1 MKLLIALLM
10 VILITLFA
18 GCDEY
23 PHYLPNTTEELG
35 ATQPLLPPPPPETAA
50 TTETNPTHNESEYI
64 TDSHETDAECVEDN
78 TEYETDDSETESL
91 PTSAIDVSERPM
103 IALTFDDGPSR
114 FTDYILNLLEQ
125 HNARAT
131 FFVLGYRV
139 EARRDTVLRAV
150 NIGSEIAGHTW
161 SHHSLSKLSCQA
173 IAETIQATSAII
185 YEVTGVSPRFF
196 RPPYGWLNDNVANI
210 SGELGYSVVNWT
222 LDPMDWKYRDA
233 QTIYDTIMNQV
244 EEGAIIL
251 LHDIHP
257 TTVAAMEL
265 VIPSLIAEGY
275 QLVTVSEL
283 LYHLYGELEPGKLYG
298 TPGKMN

>member
-1 MKLLIALLM
+1 MKILIALLM
-10 VILITLFA
+10 VILVTLFT

-23 PHYLPNTTEELG
+23 PQYFPTTAEESRT
-35 ATQPLLPPPPPETAA
+35 TQPLLPPPEAEMP
-50 TTETNPTHNESEYI
+50 TETNLAHNDAEYI
-64 TDSHETDAECVEDN
+64 PDNHETEVECAEDDI
-78 TEYETDDSETESL
+78 EYEPGNSEPESWL
-91 PTSAIDVSERPM
+91 NPEIDMRDRPM

-114 FTDYILNLLEQ
+114 FTDYILNILEQ
-125 HNARAT
+125 YNARAT

-139 EARRDTVLRAV
+139 EARQDTVLRTV
-150 NIGSEIAGHTW
+150 NIGSEVAGHTW
-161 SHHSLSKLSCQA
+161 SHRNLSALSCQA
-173 IAETIQATSAII
+173 IAETIQNTSAII
-185 YEVTGVSPRFF
+185 DEVTGISPRFF
-196 RPPYGWLNDNVANI
+196 RPPYGWLNSNVANI

-233 QTIYDTIMNQV
+233 QTIYNNIMNRV